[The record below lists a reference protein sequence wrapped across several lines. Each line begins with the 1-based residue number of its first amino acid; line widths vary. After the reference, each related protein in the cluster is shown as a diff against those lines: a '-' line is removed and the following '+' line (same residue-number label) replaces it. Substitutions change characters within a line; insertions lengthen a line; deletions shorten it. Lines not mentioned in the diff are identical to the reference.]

1 MFTTA
6 LAVGSSTP
14 SGAVHVGDIA
24 SRAMASPEYDALLL
38 RRIADRD
45 SEAFESLYRFY
56 VPRLS
61 RYLVKH
67 LGLKEAVEE
76 VCQETLL
83 IVWQQAATFRYQARV
98 STWIYSIARR
108 QALIARERLTSQ
120 TRVPPPPP
128 ETQAD
133 LATPEQLLMCQER
146 DQSMARAVAALPSR
160 YQTVLVMAYYQAC
173 SYQDIADHLACSTQN
188 VKVLLQ
194 QARRRLL
201 VQIIREKYISP
212 VQPKPHKDS
221 M

>member
-6 LAVGSSTP
+6 LAVEASTP
-14 SGAVHVGDIA
+14 SGAVHIGDIA

-67 LGLKEAVEE
+67 FGLSESAEE

-98 STWIYSIARR
+98 STWIYGIARR
-108 QALIARERLTSQ
+108 QALTARGRLTSQ
-120 TRVPPPPP
+120 AMVEPSPP
-128 ETQAD
+128 EVQAN

-146 DQSMARAVAALPSR
+146 DQSVARAVAALPSR
-160 YQTVLVMAYYQAC
+160 HQTVLTMAYYQAC
-173 SYQDIADHLACSTQN
+173 SYQEIADHLACSTQK

-194 QARRRLL
+194 QARRRLSA
-201 VQIIREKYISP
+201 QIIREKYIP
-212 VQPKPHKDS
+212 TV
-221 M
+221 